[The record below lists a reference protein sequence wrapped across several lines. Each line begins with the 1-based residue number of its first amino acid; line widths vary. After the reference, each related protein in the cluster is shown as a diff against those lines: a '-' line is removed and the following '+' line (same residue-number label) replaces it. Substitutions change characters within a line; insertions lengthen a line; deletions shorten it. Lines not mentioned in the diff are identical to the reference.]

1 MTEILRENVEEKFK
15 WDLSPLCGDDEDFYS
30 KVERANKYLPEL
42 KKYEGKL
49 NNKNNIYD
57 FLMLEKEVD
66 ELLEPAQQYCFLKN
80 TECLSNEKYNEMQ
93 EKLYMMLSEFSMETS
108 FATSEFYEL

>member
-30 KVERANKYLPEL
+30 KVERAKKYLPEL

-49 NNKNNIYD
+49 NNKNN
-57 FLMLEKEVD
+57 
-66 ELLEPAQQYCFLKN
+66 
-80 TECLSNEKYNEMQ
+80 
-93 EKLYMMLSEFSMETS
+93 
-108 FATSEFYEL
+108 

>member
-30 KVERANKYLPEL
+30 KVERAKKYLPEL

-49 NNKNNIYD
+49 NNKNKGRKKIRQKKGRGSCGKAWNITTT
-57 FLMLEKEVD
+57 
-66 ELLEPAQQYCFLKN
+66 AIIIWTALKSAILN
-80 TECLSNEKYNEMQ
+80 MIL
-93 EKLYMMLSEFSMETS
+93 
-108 FATSEFYEL
+108 